1 MENKNELQITVALEE
16 EKLEAIRYFMGEKG
30 ATIEGAMQEHLGEM
44 YEKYVPS
51 AMRKYLNRNDAP
63 EQSSSLKTKQQSA
76 ESQKNI
82 LAQKRE
88 ERRLAKE
95 QKQGGDA
102 PLEMQPSEP
111 GEENSQEMTVNM

>member
-30 ATIEGAMQEHLGEM
+30 ATIEGAMQEHMNEI

-51 AMRKYLNRNDAP
+51 PMRKYLSRNDAP
-63 EQSSSLKTKQQSA
+63 EQSNTQKTRQTSA
-76 ESQKNI
+76 ENQKNV

-95 QKQGGDA
+95 QKQGGDD
-102 PLEMQPSEP
+102 PLEPKPEEST
-111 GEENSQEMTVNM
+111 EENGQEMTVNM